1 MKLQSF
7 LIENKSQLDFEYLE
21 KFRDEIS
28 TAIVDFQKAIEKK
41 GFKISDLMSEPD
53 DETYLGVVFSNKVL
67 DIMLEVAIAAG
78 ANAGDEILD
87 LDLQFSIADAYSIG
101 AGNTLPT
108 AIKTYTV
115 HDVQP
120 HHEQQFVDGL
130 KKATEDIIELS
141 DKFHDW
147 YLDVTGEYG
156 KVKLYIDHKSKSDKP
171 SIKAL
176 AGEFD
181 IGSKL
186 HQVF

>member
-1 MKLQSF
+1 MKLQQ
-7 LIENKSQLDFEYLE
+7 LTENKHQIDFEYLE
-21 KFRDEIS
+21 KFREEIGDS
-28 TAIVDFQKAIEKK
+28 IVDFENALDKK
-41 GFKISDLMSEPD
+41 GYKIVEFMSEPD

-67 DIMLEVAIAAG
+67 DIMFEVAIAAG
-78 ANAGDEILD
+78 RNSGDEILD
-87 LDLQFSIADAYSIG
+87 LDIQFSIADAFAIG

-108 AIKTYTV
+108 AIKTYKV

-141 DKFHDW
+141 DRFHDW

-156 KVKLYIDHKSKSDKP
+156 KVKLYVDHKSKTDKP

-176 AGEFD
+176 AGYFD
-181 IGSKL
+181 IDS
-186 HQVF
+186 HAHEVY